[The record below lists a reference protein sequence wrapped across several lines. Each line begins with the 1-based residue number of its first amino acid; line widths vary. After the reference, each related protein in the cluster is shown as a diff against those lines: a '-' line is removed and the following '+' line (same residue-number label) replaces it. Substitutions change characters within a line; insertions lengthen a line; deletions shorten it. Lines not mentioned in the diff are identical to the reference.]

1 MHSLAGKKCAWIF
14 NKHVLHND
22 AQMKLLALGR
32 PMMKKFSSD
41 APSQQWKLTI
51 ITLKITTCNV
61 TKIYMKLAVIRFY
74 DRKFLS
80 ERDILFHTSS
90 KENKY
95 VE

>member
-1 MHSLAGKKCAWIF
+1 MCVNFF

-22 AQMKLLALGR
+22 AQMKLLALGC
-32 PMMKKFSSD
+32 PMDPMKKCSSD